1 MKFSIEWVLFN
12 IILNLWRE
20 IDVPKK
26 ILQPEAMPTLV
37 QERLHLWGSC
47 IKTQRI
53 TQQIRRED
61 LCRRMGIS
69 DSTLRRLESG
79 DTRPSI
85 GLYFA
90 ALYVLGMLDVVV
102 PALPQNLWN
111 STGRRRVRPLAKEAE
126 DDDF

>member
-1 MKFSIEWVLFN
+1 M
-12 IILNLWRE
+12 
-20 IDVPKK
+20 PKK
-26 ILQPEAMPTLV
+26 ILQPEAVPTLV
-37 QERLHLWGSC
+37 QERLRLWGNC

-53 TQQIRRED
+53 VQHIRRTD
-61 LCRRMGIS
+61 LCQRMGIS

-79 DTRPSI
+79 DNRPSI

-102 PALPQNLWN
+102 PPLPQQLWA
-111 STGRRRVRPLAKEAE
+111 STGRSRVSAPARASD